1 MLKKDQWKVT
11 FRGLPKTRA
20 QHQRHLKKH
29 SVANDTMF
37 AAYVQ
42 MAKDYPETIE
52 KYL

>member
-1 MLKKDQWKVT
+1 
-11 FRGLPKTRA
+11 
-20 QHQRHLKKH
+20 
-29 SVANDTMF
+29 VANDTIF